1 MEEAGNQEKLDAVRS
16 GLDADWERLNVAQDD
31 WVERLGNV
39 RGLLRSLAGAM
50 EKHKAE
56 SGEYQEKAKA
66 EMDALR
72 AALTEG
78 GGATAG
84 LESRIL
90 ELEQEVAETVSAA
103 EEQAQRIGEL
113 EAALVAAKAAGEEAQ
128 AVQQEVAELRE
139 AERALK
145 NELATLRPLAD
156 DAQGLKVDLETRL
169 AGVLEELAGLRPQL
183 ALANEERDEAASK
196 LAALESEGAG
206 AAEQV
211 AELEERAKTAEGRAA
226 TRERE
231 LSEALEP
238 VTAAERELAAAR
250 ENHEQALAVQEE
262 TGQQLALLQKQL
274 DAERERT
281 RAAEDQVEDEKS
293 KGTKATLAAQLAEAL
308 QEAEEARKEARELK
322 RALEQAQRSDAP
334 LSTPVVATS
343 SAKRSSEEELNLVRK
358 AAEAKGGGKFTI
370 GELLVNAGLVTQE
383 QVEEAIEEQKRD
395 RHQHIGSIL
404 VRNGWAGEEA
414 VAQAL
419 AYQCNVEFVR
429 LPSLTLDGTTTAL
442 ISARLAN
449 QHACIPIESD
459 DVTVTLA
466 IVNPLNLVAIE
477 DIERSTSRKVEVV
490 VATPGDIQE
499 AINKYFWEPD

>member
-1 MEEAGNQEKLDAVRS
+1 
-16 GLDADWERLNVAQDD
+16 
-31 WVERLGNV
+31 
-39 RGLLRSLAGAM
+39 
-50 EKHKAE
+50 
-56 SGEYQEKAKA
+56 
-66 EMDALR
+66 
-72 AALTEG
+72 
-78 GGATAG
+78 
-84 LESRIL
+84 
-90 ELEQEVAETVSAA
+90 
-103 EEQAQRIGEL
+103 
-113 EAALVAAKAAGEEAQ
+113 
-128 AVQQEVAELRE
+128 
-139 AERALK
+139 
-145 NELATLRPLAD
+145 
-156 DAQGLKVDLETRL
+156 
-169 AGVLEELAGLRPQL
+169 
-183 ALANEERDEAASK
+183 
-196 LAALESEGAG
+196 
-206 AAEQV
+206 
-211 AELEERAKTAEGRAA
+211 
-226 TRERE
+226 
-231 LSEALEP
+231 
-238 VTAAERELAAAR
+238 
-250 ENHEQALAVQEE
+250 
-262 TGQQLALLQKQL
+262 
-274 DAERERT
+274 
-281 RAAEDQVEDEKS
+281 
-293 KGTKATLAAQLAEAL
+293 
-308 QEAEEARKEARELK
+308 
-322 RALEQAQRSDAP
+322 
-334 LSTPVVATS
+334 
-343 SAKRSSEEELNLVRK
+343 LVRK